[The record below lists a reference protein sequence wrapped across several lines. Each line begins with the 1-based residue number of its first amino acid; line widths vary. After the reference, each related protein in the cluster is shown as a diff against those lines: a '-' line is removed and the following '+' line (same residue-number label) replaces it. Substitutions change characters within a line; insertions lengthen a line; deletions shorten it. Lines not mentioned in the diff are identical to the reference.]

1 MGFFSSIGNFISQ
14 NVQSA
19 VHDVGNAGSQVIS
32 SPIYQGVVTA
42 AAASFG
48 VPPQVSQAALGFTS
62 GLASQVAGNGS
73 SSNQVE
79 QQPTPTDVA
88 QYNVNQPLVYT
99 VQTPSN
105 NAPTTQKTFMDN
117 VKQYWYYIAIPI
129 VALAGWFY
137 FKPKKR
143 SYAKF

>member
-1 MGFFSSIGNFISQ
+1 MGLFSSIGNFISQ

-19 VHDVGNAGSQVIS
+19 VHDVGNAGSQVLS

-48 VPPQVSQAALGFTS
+48 VPPQVSQASLGFTS

-73 SSNQVE
+73 SAQSE

-129 VALAGWFY
+129 VAIAGWFY

-143 SYAKF
+143 SYVKR